1 MKIPPALL
9 INRTCHSHQRFLAS
23 KCDEG
28 SPSWDPADAA
38 SHMVTAE
45 ELGECKKQ
53 SEQGNRVSPR
63 QLRCIRNQ
71 CSEPRGLH
79 LPIQRMPN
87 SLTWCLIFDAQTACS
102 LCCKLVCSLTP
113 PLAFLEQF
121 SQSYQ
126 DVVSQAWSCKHS
138 HQVKWLSTFRSW
150 LYFLVEQLTS
160 LESLWMLNAQQHSSS
175 WCCYRK

>member
-1 MKIPPALL
+1 MWWGLPKLRSSRCCLPYGDCWGAGGMQEARWTRKQGQP
-9 INRTCHSHQRFLAS
+9 Q
-23 KCDEG
+23 
-28 SPSWDPADAA
+28 
-38 SHMVTAE
+38 TAE
-45 ELGECKKQ
+45 
-53 SEQGNRVSPR
+53 VH
-63 QLRCIRNQ
+63 RNQ